1 VDSSTST
8 LFDLTQTVWG
18 LATIC
23 FTVILMKISRYINI
37 ARRNSL
43 ITKQLA
49 EFRES
54 LCILLV
60 KVNALLSGKL
70 NRELNIRRQYLKFS
84 INQWNPKTKVGISL
98 FKSAARK

>member
-1 VDSSTST
+1 
-8 LFDLTQTVWG
+8 VWG

-23 FTVILMKISRYINI
+23 FTVILFKIGKYINI

-43 ITKQLA
+43 ITKELA

-60 KVNALLSGKL
+60 KVNALLNGKW
-70 NRELNIRRQYLKFS
+70 NRELNRRRLYLKFS
-84 INQWNPKTKVGISL
+84 IDGWQPLLTKGSSL
-98 FKSAARK
+98 FKSAPRT